1 MRLRAVNV
9 ATMAVLV
16 AGGIWS
22 GNAQAQAQTTDLE
35 RCEALNTL
43 YERHL
48 GKRGSEGQQS
58 TNLEAKGA
66 IDQCR
71 RGNTAEGIRA
81 LEKTL
86 RANGFRI

>member
-1 MRLRAVNV
+1 MRSQAIAIATV
-9 ATMAVLV
+9 AMLF
-16 AGGIWS
+16 AGSVGA
-22 GNAQAQAQTTDLE
+22 GPAPAQAQASDLE
-35 RCEALNTL
+35 RCETLHAL

-48 GKRGSEGQQS
+48 GKRGEGQPS

-86 RANGFRI
+86 RANGFKI

>member
-1 MRLRAVNV
+1 MRSQAIAIATVVMLFAGSVDHAV
-9 ATMAVLV
+9 
-16 AGGIWS
+16 
-22 GNAQAQAQTTDLE
+22 AQAQATDME
-35 RCEALNTL
+35 RCEALNAL

-86 RANGFRI
+86 RANGFKI

>member
-1 MRLRAVNV
+1 MRLPAVGIVTTAMLVAACIGV
-9 ATMAVLV
+9 ATAM
-16 AGGIWS
+16 
-22 GNAQAQAQTTDLE
+22 AQTQASDLE
-35 RCEALNTL
+35 RCEALHAL

-48 GKRGSEGQQS
+48 GKRGEGQQS

-86 RANGFRI
+86 RANGFKI